1 MIYFA
6 GAVLAAYGGAR
17 RSGGKS
23 IVHKR
28 KDITTKL
35 DREIAKLH
43 TTHLR

>member
-6 GAVLAAYGGAR
+6 GAVLAAYGGATH
-17 RSGGKS
+17 SGGKS
-23 IVHKR
+23 IAHKR
-28 KDITTKL
+28 NDLSTKL